1 MTTER
6 QSEANLA
13 RAGTGP
19 ARPAGGAPAGEA
31 PGGSSPGGG
40 APAGGAPP
48 KSPPAHSEPVQIQE
62 LERVTIRFAGDSGDG
77 MQLTGGQF
85 TRTAAVFGN
94 DISTLPDFPAEIRA
108 PAGSLPGV
116 SGFQLSFS
124 STDIHTPG
132 DAPDVLVA
140 MNPAALKTN
149 VGDLPAGGAVIVNS
163 DAFTQ
168 QNLNKAAYA
177 ANPLSDGSLKQYTVF
192 EIPISTLN
200 ARALEGLDMT
210 SKQVDLTKNFFALG
224 VMFWLYERSMDP
236 TLRWIDGKFSAKP
249 VIAEANKRALKA
261 GYAFGE
267 TTEIFHTHFRVAP
280 ANLPPGKYRNI
291 TGNEATALGFLTASK
306 LAGRDL
312 FYASYPITPA
322 SDILHQVSGYK
333 NFGLKTFQA
342 EDEIAAIGAAIGASY
357 GGAMGMTATSGPG
370 FALKSE
376 ALGLAV
382 MVELP
387 LVVADIQ
394 RAGPSTGMPTKTE
407 QADLL
412 QAMFG
417 RNSDSPIPIV
427 APATPAECFD
437 YAIEA
442 WRIALK
448 YVTPVVYLSDAFLGT
463 GAEPWRIPSVDG
475 LPSIAVENATD
486 PASFRAYARDPQT
499 LARPWALP
507 GTPGLEH
514 RIGGLEKA
522 DVTGN
527 VSYDPD
533 NHHRMQLLRAQKVAG
548 IAEDIPPLDVLG
560 PNEGELLILG
570 WGSTYG
576 AIRSAVERLHAE
588 GQSVAHA
595 HIRHLNPLPRNTGD
609 VLASYRRV
617 LIPEV
622 NLGQLRM
629 LIRARYLIDAVGLN
643 KVRGKPFRISE
654 IHAAAETLLAGRS
667 IPPEHAISGQAQVAQ
682 TPTPDSAGGGG

>member
-1 MTTER
+1 VTTTRER
-6 QSEANLA
+6 ELP
-13 RAGTGP
+13 T
-19 ARPAGGAPAGEA
+19 
-31 PGGSSPGGG
+31 
-40 APAGGAPP
+40 
-48 KSPPAHSEPVQIQE
+48 QE

-77 MQLTGGQF
+77 MQLTGTQF

-116 SGFQLSFS
+116 SGFQISFS

-132 DAPDVLVA
+132 DEPDVLVA

-149 VGDLPAGGAVIVNS
+149 VGDLPPGGALIVNS

-168 QNLNKAAYA
+168 ANLNKAAYA
-177 ANPLSDGSLKQYTVF
+177 ANPLTDGSLKQYTTF

-200 ARALEGLDMT
+200 ERSLEGLDMT
-210 SKQVDLTKNFFALG
+210 TKQKDLTKNFFALG
-224 VMFWLYERSMDP
+224 IMFWLYERSMDP
-236 TLRWIDGKFSAKP
+236 TLHWIDSKFSARP
-249 VIAEANKRALKA
+249 VIAEANKRALQA

-267 TTEIFHTHFRVAP
+267 TTEMFHTHFRVRP
-280 ANLPPGKYRNI
+280 AKLEPGTYRNI

-306 LAGRDL
+306 LADRPL
-312 FYASYPITPA
+312 FYGSYPITPA
-322 SDILHQVSGYK
+322 SDILHQLSGYK
-333 NFGLKTFQA
+333 TFGVKTFQA

-357 GGAMGMTATSGPG
+357 GGALGMTASSGPG
-370 FALKSE
+370 IALKSE

-387 LVVADIQ
+387 LVVIDVQ

-412 QAMFG
+412 QVMFG
-417 RNSDSPIPIV
+417 RNSDSPLPIV
-427 APATPAECFD
+427 APATPGECFD

-448 YVTPVVYLSDAFLGT
+448 YMTPVVYLSDAFLAT
-463 GAEPWRIPSVDG
+463 GSEPWKIPAIGD
-475 LPSIAVENATD
+475 LTTIAVANAKAGDGPFRPYERDEN
-486 PASFRAYARDPQT
+486 T
-499 LARPWALP
+499 LARPWAVP
-507 GTPGLEH
+507 GTAGLEH

-533 NHHRMQLLRAQKVAG
+533 NHHRMQLLRAAKVAG
-548 IAEDIPPLDVLG
+548 IAKDIPPLEVFG
-560 PNEGELLILG
+560 PESGDLLILG

-576 AIRSAVERLHAE
+576 AIRSAVERLRAE
-588 GQSVAHA
+588 GRSVAHA
-595 HIRHLNPLPRNTGD
+595 HIRHLNPFPTNTED
-609 VLASYRRV
+609 VLRNYRRV

-622 NLGQLRM
+622 NLGQL
-629 LIRARYLIDAVGLN
+629 LLLVRAKFLIDAVGYDR
-643 KVRGKPFRISE
+643 VRGKPFRIAE
-654 IHAAAETLLAGRS
+654 IVAEAERLLGDK
-667 IPPEHAISGQAQVAQ
+667 P
-682 TPTPDSAGGGG
+682 